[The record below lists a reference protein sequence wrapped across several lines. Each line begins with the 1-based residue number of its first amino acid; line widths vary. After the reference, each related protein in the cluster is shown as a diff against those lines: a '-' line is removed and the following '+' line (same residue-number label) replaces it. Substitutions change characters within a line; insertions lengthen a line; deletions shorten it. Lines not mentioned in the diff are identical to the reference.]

1 MNVIEI
7 FNEFCNLMVSELLMI
22 NSNYNDNGEE
32 LFIKGVTINFVIIL
46 LFGVNLLVITFKMG
60 VHARQKCKA
69 R

>member
-60 VHARQKCKA
+60 VHAHKKCKA